1 MNTGAAETLAQ
12 LRHNGSFRCNLD
24 LEKTQD
30 SIRTATASGNSMKRL
45 MTRRSL
51 TALIM
56 AVALLAGNSTSLGC
70 SQCEVQKL
78 EVSSCYVPSADDGA
92 ALACSCCLT
101 EVAEDSGPVGVL
113 AGQGQT
119 IPDAQVAL
127 SRTVVAT
134 PIGHPPIVVRF
145 GLARRDI
152 PGPPLY
158 LVKHSYLI

>member
-1 MNTGAAETLAQ
+1 M
-12 LRHNGSFRCNLD
+12 
-24 LEKTQD
+24 
-30 SIRTATASGNSMKRL
+30 RTATASSNSMTRL

-56 AVALLAGNSTSLGC
+56 AVALLAGKGTSLGC

-78 EVSSCYVPSADDGA
+78 EVSSCHVPSAGGAA

-101 EVAEDSGPVGVL
+101 EVPEDTGPVGVL
-113 AGQGQT
+113 SGQRQT

-127 SRTVVAT
+127 SRSVAAT
-134 PIGHPPIVVRF
+134 PIAHPPIVVRL
-145 GLARRDI
+145 GLALRDI